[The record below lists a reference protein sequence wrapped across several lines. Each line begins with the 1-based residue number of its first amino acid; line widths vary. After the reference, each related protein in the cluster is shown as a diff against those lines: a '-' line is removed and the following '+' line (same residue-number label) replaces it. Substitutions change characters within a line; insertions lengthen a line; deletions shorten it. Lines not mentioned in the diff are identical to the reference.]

1 MKRIIYSP
9 KVYAFVKTDTGIYD
23 LTPYITD
30 CSINRKINAVSSA
43 SVTFRNPD
51 RIFTNG
57 ENGPIFHPMD
67 PIVIFMKRLKDRPV
81 QIFTGYCDRTPY
93 FQLKPGPATI
103 EASCTLKRL
112 LYTYWDP
119 GLPFVAKVLSQR
131 GWSLTAPDGGIALQ
145 NLGTATDPD
154 NTTDGNP
161 NATENRTNA
170 VPEITDGSIGALL
183 FDVLL
188 YIGNWDPST
197 IYIENIPKGIYDTAK
212 SLLVANNEA
221 QDEVEAILKYL
232 IGQSSFG
239 SGDPS
244 GGLANGPLGE
254 KVADFAGENPGVIL
268 QGRVSYFDDGITASG
283 VSAASNAGVALNLVP
298 GTDSSGW
305 NNEVTQQWMTWA
317 REGRPMMVK
326 VTSQG
331 KSATMPIIDVG
342 PNESTNRA
350 IDITVTGVYKM
361 GFRNLSEFKT
371 DAQGTVE
378 FLGRRN

>member
-1 MKRIIYSP
+1 
-9 KVYAFVKTDTGIYD
+9 
-23 LTPYITD
+23 
-30 CSINRKINAVSSA
+30 
-43 SVTFRNPD
+43 
-51 RIFTNG
+51 
-57 ENGPIFHPMD
+57 
-67 PIVIFMKRLKDRPV
+67 
-81 QIFTGYCDRTPY
+81 
-93 FQLKPGPATI
+93 
-103 EASCTLKRL
+103 
-112 LYTYWDP
+112 
-119 GLPFVAKVLSQR
+119 VAKVLSQR